1 MSLVG
6 KNKKTGASGKK
17 IDRFP
22 IILLGIMLV
31 LGLAGAFGSFLL
43 AKNLVQ
49 GWTMTGDI
57 PGQPVFD
64 KQGNLIATAKPG
76 ETQALPTLIAPSDVK
91 PDPWDGKERI
101 NILLLGLDYR
111 DWEAHETPRSDTM
124 ILFSMDPVS
133 LTASMLSIPRD
144 MWVEIPGFGHAKI
157 NTAYFLGEGNKLPGG
172 GPGLAVD
179 TVEAFLG
186 VPIQY
191 YAQIDFMAF
200 VKFIDEIGG
209 VDIHVREELTIDPLG
224 SGNTIFLK
232 EGVQTFNGEVTLAYA
247 RARYTE
253 GGDFDRA
260 ARQQQV
266 IMAIRDN
273 VLNYYSLPKLISR
286 APAIYADLQSGIH
299 TNLSLDEA
307 IKLAWLVAQVD
318 DRNIKR
324 AVIGTDMINFGTS
337 PDGLSIMKPL
347 PDKIRV
353 LRDEL
358 FTTGGPLGPQ
368 AVQNDQVALLQSEAA
383 RVSLQNGTT
392 TGGLATRTREYLASQ
407 GVSVVEET
415 NASFVYGA
423 SEIQIYN
430 GKPYT
435 AKYLAGLLGIDTG
448 RVTFQYNP
456 DLPVD
461 IVLILGSDWEAN
473 NPIP

>member
-1 MSLVG
+1 MSLAG
-6 KNKKTGASGKK
+6 KNKPSNAPVKKSG
-17 IDRFP
+17 RFP
-22 IILLGIMLV
+22 IILLSIMFV

-49 GWTMTGDI
+49 GWTITGDI
-57 PGQPVFD
+57 PGEPVFD
-64 KQGNLIATAKPG
+64 QQGNLIATAQPG
-76 ETQALPTLIAPSDVK
+76 ETQVLPTLIAPSDVK
-91 PDPWDGKERI
+91 PVPWDGKERI

-111 DWEAHETPRSDTM
+111 DWEANETPRSDTM
-124 ILFSMDPVS
+124 ILFTLDPVS
-133 LTASMLSIPRD
+133 MTAGMLSIPRD
-144 MWVEIPGFGHAKI
+144 MWVEIPGFGHGKI

-172 GPGLAVD
+172 GPGLAAE
-179 TVEAFLG
+179 TVEEFLG

-191 YAQIDFMAF
+191 YAQVDFMAF

-209 VDIHVREELTIDPLG
+209 VDIHVREEMTIDPLG

-273 VLNYYSLPKLISR
+273 VLNYYSLPRLISR

-307 IKLAWLVAQVD
+307 IKLAWLVGQVD
-318 DRNIKR
+318 EKNIER

-337 PDGLSIMKPL
+337 PDGLAIMKPL

-415 NASFVYGA
+415 NASYVYGS
-423 SEIQIYN
+423 SELYIYN

-435 AKYLAGLLGIDTG
+435 AKYLAGLMGIDTP

-456 DLPVD
+456 DSPVD
-461 IVLILGSDWEAN
+461 IMVILGSDWEGN